1 MSIAD
6 KITKLQTDITNA
18 YSSIEAKNGTIPTNK
33 NTENLASA
41 IDTITGSGGN
51 ITLESIAIT
60 QIGTTEYEVGDT
72 FDFSGYKV
80 IATYSN
86 GNTLDVTSACTYTPS
101 GALSVADTSI
111 TIRYIES
118 GVSASVTQTIEVSDS
133 PYTELEYIEDSG
145 TQWIDTGVKN
155 SETIKVIDEITANPS
170 SEKYSGCDYRFDYSY
185 QANDR
190 FKWCIG
196 RVFYFGYATNSQSI
210 TGTSN
215 ISKWYRYTM
224 AKGTQKIEN
233 ITDNI
238 TIANYTYTNSMTYSK
253 IHNILLFAVWEF
265 DKQTTPNLGTGSM
278 RRRRT
283 KIYDG
288 DTLIRDLVP
297 RIRNEDNVIG
307 MLDLVND
314 VFYENAGTGVFLGA

>member
-6 KITKLQTDITNA
+6 KLNKLDADILDSYDA
-18 YSSIEAKNGTIPTNK
+18 VEEQGGTVPTQK
-33 NTENLASA
+33 NTNNLGDA
-41 IDTITGSGGN
+41 IRSIPKGGG

-60 QIGTTEYEVGDT
+60 QVGTTEYESGDT
-72 FDFSGYKV
+72 FSLSGYTI

-86 GNTLDVTSACTYTPS
+86 GNTLDVTSACTFTPS
-101 GALSVADTSI
+101 GALSGTDTSI
-111 TIRYIES
+111 TIKYIEG
-118 GVSASVTQTIEVSDS
+118 GVSATVTQAIEVSDS

-155 SETIKVIDEITANPS
+155 SATIKVIDEITANPS
-170 SEKYSGCDYRFDYSY
+170 AEKYSGCDYRSSY
-185 QANDR
+185 TATANAR

-196 RVFYFGYATNSQSI
+196 NVFYVGYATNNPSVNN
-210 TGTSN
+210 TSD
-215 ISKWYRYTM
+215 ILKWYRYTV
-224 AKGTQKIEN
+224 ARGTQKIEN
-233 ITDNI
+233 ITDNT
-238 TIANYTYTNSMTYSK
+238 TIMSHTYTTSMSYSTK
-253 IHNILLFAVWEF
+253 HNILLFALWEY
-265 DKQTTPNLGTGSM
+265 DSQTTPNLGTGSM

-283 KIYDG
+283 QIYDG

-297 RIRNEDNVIG
+297 RIRKEDNVIG